1 MYSPKRRFRLFRSPA
16 FQPSSFANPTLTIG
30 SAVTTSTQSPFAG
43 GGNSYS
49 FISSVNSYISTPGSD
64 DWAFGTGDFTVEWF
78 SRQTTL
84 SQFQRI
90 YTVGDYVASPL
101 SSSISTGVSIES
113 GTFYY
118 WANGVATN
126 RGSHPSI
133 PPETWYHWAVVRI
146 SGVTRVYRNGT
157 QQSTQITDT
166 ADITDA
172 TRAFVVGNTN
182 TFATNAALVGFL
194 TNLRL
199 VKGLG
204 VYTGAFTVPTSA
216 LTATA
221 SANPYGGS
229 NTVALGEGFTKL
241 LLVP

>member
-1 MYSPKRRFRLFRSPA
+1 
-16 FQPSSFANPTLTIG
+16 
-30 SAVTTSTQSPFAG
+30 VTTSTQSPFAG

-78 SRQTTL
+78 SRQKTL

-126 RGSHPSI
+126 RGFHPSI

-229 NTVALGEGFTKL
+229 NTVAIGAGFTKL